1 MSSNDHRPSPWLVS
15 IRRTSCLAIALALVT
30 APGAFGADPP
40 RGSHGQETDTPTA
53 TTRAAYS
60 RAVVQ
65 VCAHSLLFEQPHS
78 ISTRAGALAVAADI
92 RASTQRRLVV
102 VATVPTPPA
111 QRATVV
117 RWLALESRLADA
129 YALNYVRI
137 YDLIAAPR
145 APQHDRRAARR
156 LANLIQP
163 PGRLR
168 QAAEGLEQRLGVPD
182 CTGG

>member
-1 MSSNDHRPSPWLVS
+1 MSSNDHRPSPRLVS
-15 IRRTSCLAIALALVT
+15 IGRTLCLAIALALVT

-40 RGSHGQETDTPTA
+40 KGSHGQETDTPTA

-60 RAVVQ
+60 RAVAQ
-65 VCAHSLLFEQPHS
+65 VCTHALLFEQPHS

-111 QRATVV
+111 QRVAVV

-129 YALNYVRI
+129 YARDYVRI

-156 LANLIQP
+156 LATLMRP
-163 PGRLR
+163 PGWLR
-168 QAAEGLEQRLGVPD
+168 HAAEGLERRLGVPD